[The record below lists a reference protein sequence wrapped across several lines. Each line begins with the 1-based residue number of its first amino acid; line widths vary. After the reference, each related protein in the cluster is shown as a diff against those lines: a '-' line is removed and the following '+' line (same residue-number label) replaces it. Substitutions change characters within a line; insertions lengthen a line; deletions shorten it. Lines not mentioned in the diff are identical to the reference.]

1 MELSPLFSSMNL
13 SSSGLSAQRKR
24 LEVVA
29 KNLANIET
37 TRTAKGGPYRRQVV
51 TFAEQASFGAQM
63 QKALPQSSKAIRTNS
78 FHMNLQTGENLQ
90 QQALQGVSAQV
101 SEDQS
106 PMRQVYDPGHPDA
119 NDEGFVTYPNV
130 DIVTEMTELIS
141 ATRAF
146 EANVTAFNASKQMMR
161 KSLDL

>member
-1 MELSPLFSSMNL
+1 MDLTPLFSSMNL
-13 SSSGLSAQRKR
+13 STSGLTAQRKR

-37 TRTAKGGPYRRQVV
+37 TRTAGGGPYRRQVV
-51 TFAEQASFGAQM
+51 TFAEEASFSTQM
-63 QKALPQSSKAIRTNS
+63 REAVQQSSKAVRTDS
-78 FHMNLQTGENLQ
+78 YHMNLQLGDIQ
-90 QQALQGVSAQV
+90 QQTLQGVSAQIND
-101 SEDQS
+101 DQS
-106 PMRQVYDPGHPDA
+106 PMRDVYDPGHPDA
-119 NDEGFVTYPNV
+119 NDEGFVSYPNV

-146 EANVTAFNASKQMMR
+146 EANVSAFNASKQMMR